1 MSLLSS
7 LFLRKAPQT
16 PSITLPFTALNNPY
30 TARHAWPPNFTLLS
44 ERHKF
49 RLERRYRRRTQL
61 KWARPQWKKF
71 VTLAQWASIL
81 WVCGYG
87 VLYLDMG
94 EKGTTV
100 VDKVRE
106 WWMEGG
112 EDVTEVKTVAGV
124 RVWIVDTWFMVMLN
138 LSKRIRVTLA
148 GAHAHM
154 NQGSKQRIQDTSAHL
169 YTTMITSMPLSIL
182 R

>member
-7 LFLRKAPQT
+7 LFLRKAPQI

-100 VDKVRE
+100 VDKLRE
-106 WWMEGG
+106 WWVEGG
-112 EDVTEVKTVAGV
+112 ENETEVKTVAGELALEGV
-124 RVWIVDTWFMVMLN
+124 SVVMVILK
-138 LSKRIRVTLA
+138 LSKRIPVTLA
-148 GAHAHM
+148 GAHAHT
-154 NQGSKQRIQDTSAHL
+154 NQGSKQRIQGTSRIS
-169 YTTMITSMPLSIL
+169 TTTTITSMPLSIL
-182 R
+182 W

>member
-112 EDVTEVKTVAGV
+112 ENEAEVKTMAGAHV
-124 RVWIVDTWFMVMLN
+124 KPTCMFYSGALEGVSIADAWSMVMLK

-154 NQGSKQRIQDTSAHL
+154 N
-169 YTTMITSMPLSIL
+169 
-182 R
+182 